1 MTQKRL
7 AEFFDAEL
15 EMLAN
20 KNLVRTL
27 PCLSDQTA
35 TTITLNG
42 RPCLLLCSNNYLG
55 IADHPRLRKA
65 AAAAAIKYGCSASAS
80 RLVSGNMGLYN
91 ELESALAEFVG
102 KEDAVVFPSGY
113 AANTGVIQSIAQAG
127 DVILS
132 DELNHASIVDG
143 CRLSKADRRVFRH
156 NDSNDLD
163 RNLKKC
169 SLYRMRL
176 IVVEGLYSLDGDI
189 APLAEIVELAERY
202 DCTLMVDEAHAIGV
216 LGENGTGACEL
227 CKVAN
232 HVDIVMGTFGK
243 ALGSYGAF
251 VAGSEQLKRF
261 LVNKT
266 RPLIY
271 TTALPPAV
279 LAASRAAIE
288 IVREEPWRRRETL
301 TKAAYL
307 RQGLSEIGF
316 DVGVSAAQIVPVI
329 VGAAEQALQLA
340 QALLDLG
347 VFVQPIRPPTVPPG
361 TSRLRVTV
369 NAEHSYEQL
378 NTALDAFGNARER
391 LRNNVQAGVE
401 QP

>member
-1 MTQKRL
+1 
-7 AEFFDAEL
+7 
-15 EMLAN
+15 
-20 KNLVRTL
+20 
-27 PCLSDQTA
+27 
-35 TTITLNG
+35 
-42 RPCLLLCSNNYLG
+42 
-55 IADHPRLRKA
+55 
-65 AAAAAIKYGCSASAS
+65 
-80 RLVSGNMGLYN
+80 
-91 ELESALAEFVG
+91 
-102 KEDAVVFPSGY
+102 
-113 AANTGVIQSIAQAG
+113 
-127 DVILS
+127 
-132 DELNHASIVDG
+132 
-143 CRLSKADRRVFRH
+143 
-156 NDSNDLD
+156 
-163 RNLKKC
+163 
-169 SLYRMRL
+169 MRL